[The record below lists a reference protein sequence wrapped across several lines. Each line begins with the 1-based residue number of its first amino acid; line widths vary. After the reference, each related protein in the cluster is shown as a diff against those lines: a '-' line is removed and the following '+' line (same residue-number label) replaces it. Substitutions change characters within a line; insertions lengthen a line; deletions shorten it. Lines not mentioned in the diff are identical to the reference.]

1 MEQAIRALS
10 WATRLLWIMLIIF
23 SVTAAYSFTM
33 LLDNVEMQEPQ
44 FFTSNGSAIVS
55 LPFFINNTSYY
66 DMSDFNIT
74 TYVVYENEATL
85 CNSTTYEELIPRGST
100 LYRAHNM
107 SINLN
112 QTITDYSN
120 LLFND
125 TCLSMH
131 AFVSLKFAKVISFQ
145 IAFNQTL
152 EWGAPFYNF
161 TMHQI
166 FYNETTAN
174 ATVFFNFENHSFM
187 DLNGTIQ
194 IRLYDNAG
202 NPIGS
207 GEASIQVPSHSP
219 CEESIE
225 LNVVAKPETAHFYF
239 QTDMFSFGLLVIPY
253 G

>member
-10 WATRLLWIMLIIF
+10 WAIRLFWIMLIIF
-23 SVTAAYSFTM
+23 SVTVAYSLFM
-33 LLDNVEMQEPQ
+33 LLGNVEMREPQ
-44 FFTSNGSAIVS
+44 FFASNGDATVS

-66 DMSDFNIT
+66 DMSDLNIT
-74 TYVVYENEATL
+74 TYVVYEEGATL
-85 CNSTTYEELIPRGST
+85 CNSTTYEELIPKGSV
-100 LYRAHNM
+100 LYGAHNV

-112 QTITDYSN
+112 QTITNYSN

-125 TCLSMH
+125 TYLNMH
-131 AFVSLKFAKVISFQ
+131 AFVSLKFAKVIPLQ

-161 TMHQI
+161 TLHQI

-174 ATVFFNFENHSFM
+174 ATVLFGFENHFFM

-194 IRLYDNAG
+194 IRFYDDAG

-207 GEASIQVPSHSP
+207 GETDMQVPSHSP
-219 CEESIE
+219 CQQLIE
-225 LNVVAKPETAHFYF
+225 LSVTAKPETAHFYF
-239 QTDMFSFGLLVIPY
+239 QTDMFSFGPLRIHY